1 MVVTGNVMESLVTS
15 SAAQICPLLIL
26 VLGIIPTVPTEG
38 TIMVT
43 EKVHDVWAATRRYS
57 RLLIFYTGD
66 TPLGDTDD
74 TLAMLLVMQHGT
86 NFIITEHKGGQ
97 ILGQWNPDAG
107 LILREKPP
115 WLDYTMKMQMK
126 RISSLRVSLFEC
138 PPYVTYKH
146 ININGTEAI
155 QFDGIEVR
163 IVREAMRKMNIIFL
177 HQDASE
183 WGNTSKGPWKRIVE
197 DVAEHRADVAVC
209 MLVVNITQNK

>member
-1 MVVTGNVMESLVTS
+1 MVVTGNAMESLVTAS
-15 SAAQICPLLIL
+15 VAQICPLLIL
-26 VLGIIPTVPTEG
+26 VLGIKPTVPTDG

-43 EKVHDVWAATRRYS
+43 EKAHDVWAVSRRYS

-66 TPLGDTDD
+66 APLRNSVD
-74 TLAMLLVMQHGT
+74 TLAMLLVVQHGT
-86 NFIITEHKGGQ
+86 NFIITEPISGW

-107 LILREKPP
+107 LILRDRSP
-115 WLDYTMKMQMK
+115 WLDYATQMQMR

-138 PPYVTYKH
+138 PPYVTYKR

-163 IVREAMRKMNIIFL
+163 IVREAMCKMNITFL
-177 HQDASE
+177 PQDASV
-183 WGNTSKGPWKRIVE
+183 WGNTSKGPWERIVE

-209 MLVVNITQNK
+209 ILVVNITQNK